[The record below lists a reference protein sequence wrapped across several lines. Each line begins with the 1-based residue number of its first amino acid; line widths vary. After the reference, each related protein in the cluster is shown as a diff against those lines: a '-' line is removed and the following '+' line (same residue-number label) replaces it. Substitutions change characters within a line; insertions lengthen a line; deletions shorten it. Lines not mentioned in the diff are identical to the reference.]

1 MSFELAYDLQVAVG
15 HEVILVRSDDRQR
28 KVRVEIT
35 ELDSSEDRLSF
46 AGRSIG
52 SSYREIKAAKK
63 EESPILVRGELALV
77 DGKWC
82 GNVEMVK

>member
-63 EESPILVRGELALV
+63 EEPPVLVRGELALV

-82 GNVEMVK
+82 GNIEMVK

>member
-63 EESPILVRGELALV
+63 EEPPVLVRGELALV
-77 DGKWC
+77 DGKWR
-82 GNVEMVK
+82 GNIEMVK